1 MLLQKKPSRNISGI
15 TSITLVMS
23 PHPNGQSF
31 SCKHN
36 CYYCPNE
43 PAHEGNNWQD
53 QPRSYLYHEPA
64 VHRANENGFKAYE
77 QMISRMNVLYANGH
91 TVDKLE
97 IILEGGTYTEY
108 PPEYL
113 EIYHRDI
120 FYSANTFFDSS
131 PKREP
136 YNISKE
142 IEINKTAKV
151 HIIGFCIETR
161 PDAIDDIWI
170 RRFREWGVTRIQL
183 GVQHV
188 NNKILKK
195 VNRGH
200 TIEQAIDAIK
210 MLKNN

>member
-1 MLLQKKPSRNISGI
+1 M
-15 TSITLVMS
+15 
-23 PHPNGQSF
+23 
-31 SCKHN
+31 
-36 CYYCPNE
+36 
-43 PAHEGNNWQD
+43 
-53 QPRSYLYHEPA
+53 
-64 VHRANENGFKAYE
+64 
-77 QMISRMNVLYANGH
+77 
-91 TVDKLE
+91 
-97 IILEGGTYTEY
+97 
-108 PPEYL
+108 

-136 YNISKE
+136 YNISEE

-161 PDAIDDIWI
+161 PDAIDNIWI

-210 MLKNN
+210 MLKNNCFKIDIHIMPDLPDATPEIDILMMDKIFKTEHYQPDYIKIYPCLDVKFTKIREWKKNGIWKPYAEKNNGKELFKVLI

>member
-1 MLLQKKPSRNISGI
+1 
-15 TSITLVMS
+15 
-23 PHPNGQSF
+23 
-31 SCKHN
+31 
-36 CYYCPNE
+36 
-43 PAHEGNNWQD
+43 
-53 QPRSYLYHEPA
+53 
-64 VHRANENGFKAYE
+64 
-77 QMISRMNVLYANGH
+77 MISRMNVLYANGH

-120 FYSANTFFDSS
+120 FYSANTFFDNSQ
-131 PKREP
+131 KREQ

-151 HIIGFCIETR
+151 NIIGFCIETR

-200 TIEQAIDAIK
+200 TIEQAIEAI
-210 MLKNN
+210 